1 MKTNQKI
8 KKGVFYAFLTALV
21 SGVSIFYSKT
31 VVLKI
36 PPLALTTIRNLSVGF
51 LFFILLLSQRKL
63 FNQLKPIKKREMLLL
78 ILVGVI
84 GGALPFYL
92 FFSGLKLVPAQTAN
106 LIHKSLFIWVT
117 ILAAIFLKEKMQ
129 PIFWLAFVLIFLGN
143 YYFSPFKLQFNQGEA
158 MILLA
163 TWFWAVENILAK
175 KALKTVSS
183 EIVGFFRMGVG
194 GLLLFLTTIGQ
205 IKIIFSLT
213 FSQWQL
219 ILPGVALLF
228 FYVFF
233 WYKALKYAPASLVTL
248 ILTFSM
254 VVGNILNGAFAGVRI
269 SQNDIY
275 SSSLILIAASL
286 IFLHAVYQR
295 KSLNKLNG

>member
-1 MKTNQKI
+1 
-8 KKGVFYAFLTALV
+8 
-21 SGVSIFYSKT
+21 
-31 VVLKI
+31 
-36 PPLALTTIRNLSVGF
+36 
-51 LFFILLLSQRKL
+51 
-63 FNQLKPIKKREMLLL
+63 
-78 ILVGVI
+78 
-84 GGALPFYL
+84 
-92 FFSGLKLVPAQTAN
+92 
-106 LIHKSLFIWVT
+106 
-117 ILAAIFLKEKMQ
+117 
-129 PIFWLAFVLIFLGN
+129 
-143 YYFSPFKLQFNQGEA
+143 LQFNQGEA

-194 GLLLFLTTIGQ
+194 GLLLFLTTIFFGQ

-269 SQNDIY
+269 SQNEIY

-286 IFLHAVYQR
+286 IFLHTVYQR